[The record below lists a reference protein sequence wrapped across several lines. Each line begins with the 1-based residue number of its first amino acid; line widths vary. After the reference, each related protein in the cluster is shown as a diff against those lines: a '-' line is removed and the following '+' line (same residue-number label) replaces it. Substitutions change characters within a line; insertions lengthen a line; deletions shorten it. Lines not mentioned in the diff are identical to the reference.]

1 MIDSFLSDIFG
12 DKAGT
17 VLYIILISLAVAAIV
32 WTAADIKDASEY
44 HNKVVKA
51 VQEVERV

>member
-1 MIDSFLSDIFG
+1 MIDSFLSDILG
-12 DKAGT
+12 EKAGT

>member
-1 MIDSFLSDIFG
+1 MIDSFLSDILG

-44 HNKVVKA
+44 HHRV
-51 VQEVERV
+51 VQEVQR